1 MSAAG
6 YDNLQLRGEY
16 GTEKYWPEKKLK
28 ICVTGAGG
36 FIASHL
42 AKRLKEEGHHIVGCD
57 WKRNEHM
64 PVRLPIE
71 RAYPESPPPARAR
84 DGAAPFASFPPRRR
98 RCALCLFDA
107 SRKDKAYPSRSI
119 LAPSEPRPSLTP
131 LLRPPPS
138 SPFPQEE
145 MFCDEFILA
154 DLRLFENC
162 QKVLKGC
169 DHCFNLA
176 ADMGGMGFIQSNH
189 SVIFYNNIMI
199 SFNMMEACRV
209 EGITRCFYASS
220 ACIYP
225 EGAQLTTELSAGLKE
240 SDAWPAQ
247 PQDAYGLEKLASEE
261 VYKHYQS
268 DFGIQTRIARFH
280 NIYGPFGTW
289 KGGREKAP
297 AAFCRKA
304 ATATTEVEM
313 WGDGKQTRSFT
324 YIDDCVEGIVRLTKS
339 DFAEP
344 VNLGSDEMVSMNQMQ
359 EMALKFAGKPD
370 MPIKHIP
377 GPEGV
382 RGRNSNNDLI
392 KEKLGY
398 APSVKLED
406 GLKVTF
412 DWISSKI
419 AEEVAGG
426 ANAEEAFSKSTICGT
441 MAPTELGAL
450 RAADGMEGLAAK

>member
-1 MSAAG
+1 MS
-6 YDNLQLRGEY
+6 
-16 GTEKYWPEKKLK
+16 
-28 ICVTGAGG
+28 V
-36 FIASHL
+36 
-42 AKRLKEEGHHIVGCD
+42 
-57 WKRNEHM
+57 
-64 PVRLPIE
+64 
-71 RAYPESPPPARAR
+71 
-84 DGAAPFASFPPRRR
+84 APNRPPR
-98 RCALCLFDA
+98 
-107 SRKDKAYPSRSI
+107 
-119 LAPSEPRPSLTP
+119 LTNSFI
-131 LLRPPPS
+131 PPNLVS
-138 SPFPQEE
+138 QEE

-162 QKVLKGC
+162 QKVLKTC

-189 SVIFYNNIMI
+189 SVIFYNNVMI

-209 EGITRCFYASS
+209 EGVTRVFYASS

-240 SDAWPAQ
+240 ADAWPAQ

-324 YIDDCVEGIVRLTKS
+324 YIDDCVEGILRLTKS

-344 VNLGSDEMVSMNQMQ
+344 VNLGSDEMVTMNEMQ
-359 EMALKFAGKPD
+359 ALALGFAGKPD
-370 MPIKHIP
+370 MAVKHIP

-382 RGRNSNNDLI
+382 RGRNSNNELI

-398 APSVKLED
+398 APSVKLAD
-406 GLKVTF
+406 GLAVTYQ
-412 DWISSKI
+412 WIEGKI
-419 AEEVAGG
+419 KEEVAGG

-450 RAADGMEGLAAK
+450 RAADGAENLKA

>member
-1 MSAAG
+1 
-6 YDNLQLRGEY
+6 
-16 GTEKYWPEKKLK
+16 
-28 ICVTGAGG
+28 
-36 FIASHL
+36 
-42 AKRLKEEGHHIVGCD
+42 
-57 WKRNEHM
+57 
-64 PVRLPIE
+64 
-71 RAYPESPPPARAR
+71 
-84 DGAAPFASFPPRRR
+84 
-98 RCALCLFDA
+98 
-107 SRKDKAYPSRSI
+107 
-119 LAPSEPRPSLTP
+119 
-131 LLRPPPS
+131 
-138 SPFPQEE
+138 
-145 MFCDEFILA
+145 MFCNKFVLA
-154 DLRLFENC
+154 DLRLYENC
-162 QKVLKGC
+162 AKVLKGC

-209 EGITRCFYASS
+209 EGIQRIFYASS

-225 EGAQLTTELSAGLKE
+225 EGAQLTTELDAGLKE

-304 ATATTEVEM
+304 ATATAEVEM
-313 WGDGKQTRSFT
+313 WGDGMQTRSFT
-324 YIDDCVEGIVRLTKS
+324 YIDDCVEGIIRLTKS

-344 VNLGSDEMVSMNQMQ
+344 VNLGSDEMVSMNYMQ
-359 EMALKFAGKPD
+359 QLALKFAGKPD

-406 GLKVTF
+406 GLKVTYE
-412 DWISSKI
+412 WIKLKI
-419 AEEVAGG
+419 YEEVQKGTD
-426 ANAEEAFSKSTICGT
+426 AEVAFSKSTICNT
-441 MAPTELGAL
+441 MAPTELGTL
-450 RAADGMEGLAAK
+450 RAKDGEEKFDQLAS

>member
-1 MSAAG
+1 MPLTAP
-6 YDNLQLRGEY
+6 LH
-16 GTEKYWPEKKLK
+16 P
-28 ICVTGAGG
+28 
-36 FIASHL
+36 SH
-42 AKRLKEEGHHIVGCD
+42 
-57 WKRNEHM
+57 
-64 PVRLPIE
+64 
-71 RAYPESPPPARAR
+71 PP
-84 DGAAPFASFPPRRR
+84 
-98 RCALCLFDA
+98 L
-107 SRKDKAYPSRSI
+107 SRS
-119 LAPSEPRPSLTP
+119 R
-131 LLRPPPS
+131 
-138 SPFPQEE
+138 
-145 MFCDEFILA
+145 D
-154 DLRLFENC
+154 
-162 QKVLKGC
+162 
-169 DHCFNLA
+169 A
-176 ADMGGMGFIQSNH
+176 ARNS
-189 SVIFYNNIMI
+189 
-199 SFNMMEACRV
+199 
-209 EGITRCFYASS
+209 CFYASS

-225 EGAQLTTELSAGLKE
+225 EGKQLDTDLSAGLRE
-240 SDAWPAQ
+240 ADAWPAQ

-324 YIDDCVEGIVRLTKS
+324 YIDDCVEGIIRLTKS

-344 VNLGSDEMVSMNQMQ
+344 VNLGSDEMVSMNEMQ
-359 EMALKFAGKPD
+359 ALALGFAGKPD

-398 APSVKLED
+398 APSVKLAD

-412 DWISSKI
+412 QWIEEQIKK
-419 AEEVAGG
+419 EVAAG
-426 ANAEEAFSKSTICGT
+426 ADAESAFSKSQICGT
-441 MAPTELGAL
+441 MAPTELGTL
-450 RAADGMEGLAAK
+450 RKKDGEETYGK

>member
-6 YDNLQLRGEY
+6 AEYSLRGLY
-16 GTEKYWPEKKLK
+16 GSEPYWPEKKLK

-42 AKRLKEEGHHIVGCD
+42 AKRLKEEGHYIVGCD

-64 PVRLPIE
+64 P
-71 RAYPESPPPARAR
+71 
-84 DGAAPFASFPPRRR
+84 
-98 RCALCLFDA
+98 
-107 SRKDKAYPSRSI
+107 
-119 LAPSEPRPSLTP
+119 
-131 LLRPPPS
+131 
-138 SPFPQEE
+138 EE

-154 DLRLFENC
+154 DLRVFDNC
-162 QKVLKGC
+162 LKVLDGC

-189 SVIFYNNIMI
+189 SVIFYNNVMI
-199 SFNMMEACRV
+199 SFNVMEAGRV
-209 EGITRCFYASS
+209 KKLTRFFYASS

-225 EGAQLTTELSAGLKE
+225 EGKQLVTDLSAGLKE
-240 SDAWPAQ
+240 ADAWPAQ

-268 DFGIQTRIARFH
+268 DFGIQTRIGRFH

-304 ATATTEVEM
+304 ATSVDEVEM

-324 YIDDCVEGIVRLTKS
+324 YIDDCVEGILRLTKS
-339 DFAEP
+339 DFSEP
-344 VNLGSDEMVSMNQMQ
+344 CNIGSDQMVTMNEMQ
-359 EMALKFAGKPD
+359 ELALGFAGKSI
-370 MPIKHIP
+370 PIKHIP

-382 RGRNSNNDLI
+382 RGRNSNNELI
-392 KEKLGY
+392 KEKLGW

-406 GLKVTF
+406 GLKQTF
-412 DWISSKI
+412 SWINEQIVK
-419 AEEVAGG
+419 E
-426 ANAEEAFSKSTICGT
+426 NAKGNDSASFSKSVICST
-441 MAPTELGAL
+441 MAPTELGQL
-450 RAADGMEGLAAK
+450 RAADGEEKM